1 MIPFVFANQV
11 YYITSENNILTI
23 SAEDGTVCLAGSI
36 DEIAAYN
43 NRLSKLALE
52 IYCTLF

>member
-43 NRLSKLALE
+43 NPLSKLALE

>member
-1 MIPFVFANQV
+1 MITFVFANQV
-11 YYITSENNILTI
+11 YYITSENNTI
-23 SAEDGTVCLAGSI
+23 TVSTEDGTVCLAGSI

-43 NRLSKLALE
+43 NPLSKLALE